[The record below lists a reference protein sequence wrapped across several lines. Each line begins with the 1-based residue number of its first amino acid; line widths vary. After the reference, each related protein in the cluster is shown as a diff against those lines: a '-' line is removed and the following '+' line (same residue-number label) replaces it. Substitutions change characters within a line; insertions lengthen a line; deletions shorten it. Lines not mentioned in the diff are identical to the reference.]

1 MGTPQILVNEYRANT
16 LECFH
21 YGSIAICDEHGL
33 VHSVGDAD
41 FMCFYRSSSKPIQ
54 ALPFLV
60 LGLDKKYGLTDEEIS
75 IMSGSLWCGPRQVE
89 LVKSIMQKADIS
101 YDTLIMQPCYPLG
114 HSYELDLIAAGEK
127 PSKLYHNCIGK
138 HLSLIMVQRELG
150 DERDYYKEDSAVQRM
165 ILRDI
170 AEFSD
175 FPQERIELGIDGCG
189 VPVFAVPLHNMATS
203 FVKLVAPELLQTPA
217 LAHAAKRNVDIV
229 SRHPENLMDANATCG
244 VLCRDPNIIGKVG
257 AQGVYTFGLKK
268 ERLGFACKVYDGQ
281 SAYFPLIIA
290 HTLELLSYDNKETIE
305 RLRAAFPDEVTNATG
320 AVVGIKKAAFSF

>member
-1 MGTPQILVNEYRANT
+1 MAAPQILVNEYRGDT

-21 YGSIAICDEHGL
+21 YGSIAICDEKGL
-33 VHSVGDAD
+33 VRSVGDAD
-41 FMCFYRSSSKPIQ
+41 FMCYYRSSSKPIQ

-89 LVKSIMQKADIS
+89 LVKSIMEKADIS
-101 YDTLIMQPCYPLG
+101 YDTLIMQPCYPMG
-114 HSYELDLIAAGEK
+114 HDYELKLVAAGEK
-127 PSKLYHNCIGK
+127 PSRLYHNCIGK
-138 HLSLIMVQRELG
+138 HLSLILVQRELG
-150 DERDYYKEDSAVQRM
+150 DERDYYKPDSAVQRM

-175 FPQERIELGIDGCG
+175 FPEQQIRIGVDGCG

-203 FVKLVAPELLQTPA
+203 YVRLAAPGLLRTPA
-217 LAHAAKRNVDIV
+217 LAQAAQRNADIL
-229 SRHPENLMDANATCG
+229 SRYPQNLMDAAATCG
-244 VLCRDPNIIGKVG
+244 VLCRDSNIIGKVG

-268 ERLGFACKVYDGQ
+268 ERLGFACKVYDGM

-290 HTLELLSYDNKETIE
+290 HTLELLGYDNKETIE
-305 RLRAAFPDEVTNATG
+305 RLRASFPDEVTNATG
-320 AVVGIKKAAFSF
+320 AVVGVKKAVFSL

>member
-1 MGTPQILVNEYRANT
+1 
-16 LECFH
+16 
-21 YGSIAICDEHGL
+21 
-33 VHSVGDAD
+33 
-41 FMCFYRSSSKPIQ
+41 
-54 ALPFLV
+54 
-60 LGLDKKYGLTDEEIS
+60 
-75 IMSGSLWCGPRQVE
+75 
-89 LVKSIMQKADIS
+89 
-101 YDTLIMQPCYPLG
+101 
-114 HSYELDLIAAGEK
+114 
-127 PSKLYHNCIGK
+127 
-138 HLSLIMVQRELG
+138 
-150 DERDYYKEDSAVQRM
+150 M